1 MTDTQIEIREMKETI
16 RRMQAQIDMIEKH
29 CKSISYNC
37 IDLVPST
44 QAFCNEKLYDRE

>member
-29 CKSISYNC
+29 CKSRSYKC